1 MSDETD
7 DSRLPFA
14 GLGSVAVVGGV
25 ICCMGLKMIGGA
37 ALFGGLAATVG
48 LTTDITTFVVGA
60 IGGLT
65 LAAFVVGYRRSDVD
79 IGSG

>member
-7 DSRLPFA
+7 DTLLPFA

-25 ICCMGLKMIGGA
+25 VCCMGLKLIGGA

-60 IGGLT
+60 IGGLL
-65 LAAFVVGYRRSDVD
+65 LAAFVVGYRRSGVD
-79 IGSG
+79 IRSG